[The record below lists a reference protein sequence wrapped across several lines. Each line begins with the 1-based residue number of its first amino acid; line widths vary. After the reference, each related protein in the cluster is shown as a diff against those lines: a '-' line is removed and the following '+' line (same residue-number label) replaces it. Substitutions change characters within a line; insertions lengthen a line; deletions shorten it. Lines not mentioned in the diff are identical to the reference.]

1 MSRIKL
7 TKRVVD
13 TALPS
18 ARRYTLFDS
27 EVKGFGVRVY
37 PSGKKSWIF
46 EYRAGEGGRRVA
58 KSRVTIGS
66 TVDFTPDQARKQA
79 ELIRAQTKTGRD
91 PQGERLRRRQ
101 AVTVEEV
108 SRQFLEVYV
117 RPKRGKRTADNYAD
131 ILKRLVLPEIGKK
144 KAQDVIRRDLSK
156 LHLSL
161 AQTKP
166 QANRVLGV
174 VGSLYSFAAKHGLVA
189 EGLNPVKGID
199 RFKEEKRERYLSVSE
214 LMRLGTVVREAE
226 TDGIEWTIDPEKK
239 TKHVPLANR
248 RTRIGVHAAAA
259 LRLLLFTGCRLRE
272 ILNLKWDNV
281 DLERGLLFLP
291 TSKTG
296 KKTVILNAPALAVL
310 KNTPRVGVF
319 VIAGESAG
327 SEDERPRSDLKRPW
341 QLVARRAG
349 LDGVR
354 LHDLRHNFASFGA
367 GGGLGLPVI
376 GKLLGHSQI
385 TTTQRYAHLDADPL
399 RAASNSIARSIAAA
413 MGEPATTAEIISL
426 PVKRKG

>member
-214 LMRLGTVVREAE
+214 LMRLGSVVREAE